1 MHEFY
6 IHDVQIVTK
15 FLGMGDSE
23 NVRLWVPCFEL
34 RGYICSLKFS
44 ISMYL
49 MEDDSYGLIFDGNSS
64 KYNLKVSRVAVT
76 VAVSLFATHLC
87 QRCIKS
93 EIGH

>member
-1 MHEFY
+1 
-6 IHDVQIVTK
+6 
-15 FLGMGDSE
+15 
-23 NVRLWVPCFEL
+23 
-34 RGYICSLKFS
+34 
-44 ISMYL
+44 MYL

-76 VAVSLFATHLC
+76 VAVSLLFATHLF

>member
-1 MHEFY
+1 
-6 IHDVQIVTK
+6 
-15 FLGMGDSE
+15 
-23 NVRLWVPCFEL
+23 
-34 RGYICSLKFS
+34 
-44 ISMYL
+44 MYL